1 MLRCAILTIFSILAL
16 SLSVFAEAQSRYPAQ
31 VNSVK
36 DDGRFIAKLGI
47 GGDIPTTS
55 LGGGFVRHLDI
66 EFEWWGFIGQAVEIY
81 GIRWER
87 GSSYN
92 LGGVTLSRS
101 SLGKYPDL
109 VDRFDDLKPINIEV
123 SFHVEMFSEGH
134 ENGRKYDRSLH
145 DSYGATYYRDGRVSA
160 KKITDNFLIA
170 ESGKMMRDLV
180 PSSPLVWQS
189 FIDIS
194 SYHDTLNGDQNAKT
208 QNTFKAAQKI
218 VFKNLRITKIDLPD
232 ASARAIY
239 DEYQKR
245 EKEEKDCEEK
255 NTCDEEEGTSKDKD
269 KQDDDI
275 WAESNYKESDS
286 NSTGDDIWAESNYS
300 DAKSTSTSSDIW
312 SGESINRAKRAKEA
326 ELKRKKEACE
336 KRSLKVWD
344 GDACID
350 YVPVKHPNIVLYRT
364 YVD

>member
-1 MLRCAILTIFSILAL
+1 MLRSSILTIVSIMVL

-36 DDGRFIAKLGI
+36 DDGRFIAKLGT
-47 GGDIPTTS
+47 GGDIPTRS

-145 DSYGATYYRDGRVSA
+145 DSYGATYYWDGRASA
-160 KKITDNFLIA
+160 KKTTDNFLIA
-170 ESGKMMRDLV
+170 KSGKMSRDLV
-180 PSSPLVWQS
+180 PSL
-189 FIDIS
+189 
-194 SYHDTLNGDQNAKT
+194 
-208 QNTFKAAQKI
+208 
-218 VFKNLRITKIDLPD
+218 
-232 ASARAIY
+232 
-239 DEYQKR
+239 
-245 EKEEKDCEEK
+245 
-255 NTCDEEEGTSKDKD
+255 
-269 KQDDDI
+269 
-275 WAESNYKESDS
+275 
-286 NSTGDDIWAESNYS
+286 
-300 DAKSTSTSSDIW
+300 
-312 SGESINRAKRAKEA
+312 
-326 ELKRKKEACE
+326 
-336 KRSLKVWD
+336 SL
-344 GDACID
+344 I
-350 YVPVKHPNIVLYRT
+350 HI
-364 YVD
+364 